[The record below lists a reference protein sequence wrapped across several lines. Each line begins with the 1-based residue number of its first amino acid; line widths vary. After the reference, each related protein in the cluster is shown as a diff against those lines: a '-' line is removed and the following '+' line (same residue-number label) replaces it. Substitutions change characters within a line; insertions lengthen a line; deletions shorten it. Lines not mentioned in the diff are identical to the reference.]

1 MKYAHIDPNNFILG
15 WYDSELHDNIPV
27 PNIEVSESVWNTAIN
42 NGCNHLTNNGV
53 ASYVDPRTS
62 LEREADARAERDVTL
77 KNEVDPIVSNPLRWA
92 GMTSEKQSEW
102 ATYRNLL
109 LDITDQSGFP
119 DNIDWPVKPQ

>member
-1 MKYAHIDPNNFILG
+1 MKYAHIDSNNFILG

-27 PNIEVSESVWNTAIN
+27 PNIEVNESVWNTAIN

-53 ASYVDPRTS
+53 ASYVDSRTS